1 MNINNYLFD
10 THAFLWFMENDDR
23 LSTKII
29 SLSNSA
35 ETTFFVSTIS
45 FWEMSIKIQ
54 LGKLSTKIPLDEIY
68 KITEDIG
75 IKTLGLSYKHISELQ
90 KLPLF
95 HKDPFDRI
103 LIAQAISE
111 EMKLLSKDEKFVHY
125 SVSTIW

>member
-1 MNINNYLFD
+1 
-10 THAFLWFMENDDR
+10 MENDDI

-35 ETTFFVSTIS
+35 ESTFFVSTIS

-75 IKTLGLSYKHISELQ
+75 IKTLGLVINTFQSFKNYLYFIK
-90 KLPLF
+90 
-95 HKDPFDRI
+95 I
-103 LIAQAISE
+103 LLIVF
-111 EMKLLSKDEKFVHY
+111 LSLRQYLKK
-125 SVSTIW
+125 